1 QSLIDFCLA
10 HPEIVLDVRLDD
22 RFVDLVEEGFDLAI
36 RITRLQDSSLIA
48 KRLSPFHSV
57 LFRAPGLIARV
68 GNPDSPE
75 GLADRPCIIGTNAR
89 SRNSWHF
96 RNAGGSMM
104 PVPVNGPIEVNSHVA
119 TKAAALAGLGFSMM
133 PAFIAEEEIER

>member
-1 QSLIDFCLA
+1 MIGQSLIDFCLA

-57 LFRAPGLIARV
+57 LCGAPELIARV
-68 GNPDSPE
+68 GK
-75 GLADRPCIIGTNAR
+75 ATT
-89 SRNSWHF
+89 
-96 RNAGGSMM
+96 AGGSDR
-104 PVPVNGPIEVNSHVA
+104 PPLYRRHQCA
-119 TKAAALAGLGFSMM
+119 RAQ
-133 PAFIAEEEIER
+133 